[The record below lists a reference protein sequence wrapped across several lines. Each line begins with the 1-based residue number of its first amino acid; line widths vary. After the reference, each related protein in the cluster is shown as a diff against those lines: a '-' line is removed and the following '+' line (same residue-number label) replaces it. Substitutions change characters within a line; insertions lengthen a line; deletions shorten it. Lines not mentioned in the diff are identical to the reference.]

1 MISASS
7 SGFGYR
13 LTESFGNG
21 IDIALN
27 FILGLVTLVVGAL
40 PFVLFIGLP
49 GFLIARHFWR
59 KQKRPMSVTEIA
71 KEEIRTE

>member
-1 MISASS
+1 M
-7 SGFGYR
+7 
-13 LTESFGNG
+13 
-21 IDIALN
+21 ALN
-27 FILGLVTLVVGAL
+27 FILGLVTLVVGAI
-40 PFVLFIGLP
+40 PFALFIGLP